1 MVPNSSN
8 KDVNRFTMNAQSGRA
23 CIMLLVLLIVID
35 VDIKRIVDGQ
45 DTLARGQQTACDA
58 K

>member
-1 MVPNSSN
+1 MVPNSST
-8 KDVNRFTMNAQSGRA
+8 KDANRLTMNAQSGRA

-35 VDIKRIVDGQ
+35 VENRRIVDGQ

>member
-8 KDVNRFTMNAQSGRA
+8 KGINRLTANAQSGRA
-23 CIMLLVLLIVID
+23 CIILLVFLIVID
-35 VDIKRIVDGQ
+35 VDNRRIVDGQ